1 MTYDLQD
8 YIRMVQKV
16 ENSELIQFESDVIL
30 DAHYEGE
37 LVAKERAR
45 KGKNG
50 TMFTPKRT
58 ADFEKKIKQWGK
70 LQMQGSSPV
79 KVPVAV
85 ELEVLDNTDDLDL
98 VRFCACG
105 MIYKMKGDLDNYE
118 KSILDGLNKV
128 VWADDKQITSMA
140 VQRRYSTLG
149 SGFSIRVVR
158 NGLSPTEFENFMKVW
173 RNRERYRAKSAD

>member
-1 MTYDLQD
+1 MSYSFED
-8 YIRMVQKV
+8 YLRMVQKV
-16 ENSELIQFESDVIL
+16 ENCEPMQFESDVIL
-30 DAHYEGE
+30 EAHYEGE

-50 TMFTPKRT
+50 RMFTPKRT
-58 ADFEKKIKQWGK
+58 ADFEKKIAQWGK
-70 LQMQGSSPV
+70 LHMQGASPV

-85 ELEVLDNTDDLDL
+85 ELEIVDHTDDEDL
-98 VRFCACG
+98 VRFCTCG
-105 MIYKMKGDLDNYE
+105 MTYKMKGDLDNYE

-140 VQRRYSTLG
+140 VRRWYSILG
-149 SGFSIRVVR
+149 GGFSIKVVR

-173 RNRERYRAKSAD
+173 RNKERYRGKVTN